1 MRRVLHVGPCNTP
14 GGMAKVIEILS
25 QNPPDGWVADTL
37 DSHSTKGIIAK
48 INAWRKA
55 KQFLSKN
62 AHKYDIIHIHS
73 AADWSYRRKL
83 SLSKIGK
90 KLGKRVIFHIHSGK
104 FDKFAAGKNK
114 IKNQLEQ
121 FKIVVL
127 SSYWREKLEPIL
139 GKVSVIENPIDPN
152 LQTEDIVDKKPKQ
165 ILLLGRRDPVK
176 GHRFAFEVVRIM
188 KNDGWNL
195 KATGTLHNED
205 GIEGLG
211 WVTEEEKY
219 SLLRESD
226 VLIIPSQYEGQP
238 LVMMEGLAAECKVV
252 ASDKIPGLPNCV
264 VSAEFNNTE
273 DWVNKIKNSEQIDA
287 TNYVKDHQIKQVS
300 QKWADLY
307 NSLFAE

>member
-25 QNPPDGWVADTL
+25 QNPPNGWVADTL
-37 DSHSTKGIIAK
+37 DSHSTKGTIAK

-55 KQFLSKN
+55 KQFLWKN

-83 SLSKIGK
+83 SLGKIGK
-90 KLGKRVIFHIHSGK
+90 KLGKQVVFHIHSGK
-104 FDKFAAGKNK
+104 FDKFAAGKDK
-114 IKNQLEQ
+114 IKLQLHQ
-121 FKIVVL
+121 FKTVVL
-127 SSYWREKLEPIL
+127 SNYWREKLEPII
-139 GKVSVIENPIDPN
+139 GEVSVIENPIDPN
-152 LQTEDIVDKKPKQ
+152 LQTQDNVEKKPKQ
-165 ILLLGRRDPVK
+165 ILLLGRQDPVK
-176 GHRFAFEVVRIM
+176 GHRFAFDIVRIM
-188 KNDGWNL
+188 TNDGWSL

-238 LVMMEGLAAECKVV
+238 LVMMEGLAAKCKVV

-287 TNYVKDHQIKQVS
+287 TKYVKDHGIKQVS
-300 QKWADLY
+300 QKWAELY
-307 NSLFAE
+307 NGLVS

>member
-25 QNPPDGWVADTL
+25 ENPPEGWVAETL
-37 DSHSTKGIIAK
+37 NRHSNKGTFSKLA
-48 INAWRKA
+48 AWRKA
-55 KQFLSKN
+55 KHFLHTN
-62 AHKYDIIHIHS
+62 IDNYDIVHIHS

-83 SLSKIGK
+83 N
-90 KLGKRVIFHIHSGK
+90 LGKIASKRGKQVVFHIHSGK
-104 FDKFAAGKNK
+104 FDKFAIRKK
-114 IKNQLEQ
+114 KVKSQLNR

-127 SSYWREKLEPIL
+127 SEHWQKQLQPII
-139 GKVSVIENPIDPN
+139 GEVSVIENPIDPN
-152 LQTEDIVDKKPKQ
+152 LQTEDFVKKKRKQ

-176 GHRFAFEVVRIM
+176 GHRFAFGVVRIM
-188 KNDGWNL
+188 TNDGWNL

-252 ASDKIPGLPNCV
+252 ASDKILGLPNCV
-264 VSAEFNNTE
+264 VSAEFNNKQ
-273 DWVNKIKNSEQIDA
+273 DWINKIKNSEPIDA
-287 TNYVKDHQIKQVS
+287 TKFVKDHGIKQVS
-300 QKWADLY
+300 QKWAELY
-307 NSLFAE
+307 NGLVM